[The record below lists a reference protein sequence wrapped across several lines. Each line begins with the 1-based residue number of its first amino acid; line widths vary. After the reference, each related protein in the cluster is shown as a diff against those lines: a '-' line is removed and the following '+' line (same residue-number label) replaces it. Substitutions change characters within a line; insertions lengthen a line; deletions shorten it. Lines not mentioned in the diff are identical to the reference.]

1 MSMSE
6 ISSDSTS
13 VLLSIVSQLMQD
25 SWSSEKDLIHD
36 ILSTWL
42 WTSQR
47 HQVTTKHLFL
57 NKDYDNNSLS

>member
-47 HQVTTKHLFL
+47 HQVTIKHLFL